1 MQLFASLGIAAG
13 VKLTDPKQFDLNLHP
28 EQNSLGNFIR
38 ANSSG
43 ASQEI
48 FWGEKKVAAYR
59 LMDFQIFSVMLIW
72 EIVFATQMDVNNNC
86 DNMWIKCGVIRSHPQ

>member
-13 VKLTDPKQFDLNLHP
+13 VKLTDPKQFDLNLQP

-48 FWGEKKVAAYR
+48 FWREKKVAAYR
-59 LMDFQIFSVMLIW
+59 LSDFFGHVDLG
-72 EIVFATQMDVNNNC
+72 NC
-86 DNMWIKCGVIRSHPQ
+86 VCNSNGCE

>member
-13 VKLTDPKQFDLNLHP
+13 VKLTDPKQFDLNLQP

-48 FWGEKKVAAYR
+48 FWRQVKIFAA
-59 LMDFQIFSVMLIW
+59 LVLLVLN
-72 EIVFATQMDVNNNC
+72 VFVKT
-86 DNMWIKCGVIRSHPQ
+86 